1 MPPPFDPR
9 PVDHKHSQSNK
20 IMPKSESFCAFW
32 LGVNGTTTWRRVSAK
47 PKSAEAQKSRVW
59 GLGASPPFKISN
71 KAKPEKHAKEQELF
85 AP

>member
-1 MPPPFDPR
+1 LPPPFDPR
-9 PVDHKHSQSNK
+9 PV
-20 IMPKSESFCAFW
+20 IA
-32 LGVNGTTTWRRVSAK
+32 
-47 PKSAEAQKSRVW
+47 AERNISKTDVW